1 MCPSVFAPSRG
12 HAARR
17 WFATVFLALAAAWYA
32 LPAQAERVVTDMAGR
47 QVHLPDE
54 VRRVYAEGHCLP
66 AVGAVAPDKLAN
78 APRLSDEAK
87 RLLSPAFHQGKQVP
101 EGGMRFSDE
110 EIVRMAPDAIV
121 MEMGEGAL
129 DRAARTQERLRVP
142 VLLIDQDLRR
152 YPQTFAFLGQVLGR
166 PEQARALA
174 QFIATYVDPVIE
186 RAAAIPEAQRV
197 RVYYAEGPNGLATNA
212 AGSNHTQALELA
224 GGRNVAAV
232 DRISGESTNA
242 VALEQL
248 YVWKPDLILVW
259 TPNADRLVT
268 YKAIVE
274 DPNWQ
279 RLSAVREGRV
289 LQIPWLPFSWFDRP
303 PGSNRLLGVLWLAK
317 TLYPEWQ
324 HFDLGAATQAYFRL
338 FYHHEIS
345 AAEAQRLFATAR
357 PAAGARP
364 AGAR

>member
-1 MCPSVFAPSRG
+1 MLAQPAAERTVATIVHDSSVVPIASVNQRHERKNAPMPITISQTTSSQRDDCRGALIRG
-12 HAARR
+12 HRHGRRIRQFDTAWVSAPNGADSARSAR
-17 WFATVFLALAAAWYA
+17 
-32 LPAQAERVVTDMAGR
+32 
-47 QVHLPDE
+47 
-54 VRRVYAEGHCLP
+54 VRRNRSSTHE
-66 AVGAVAPDKLAN
+66 VG
-78 APRLSDEAK
+78 S
-87 RLLSPAFHQGKQVP
+87 VP
-101 EGGMRFSDE
+101 EAICSKRNLSAHATMGRNSSWSYTT
-110 EIVRMAPDAIV
+110 ITASIKPSCAPI
-121 MEMGEGAL
+121 GAKPNT
-129 DRAARTQERLRVP
+129 DR
-142 VLLIDQDLRR
+142 
-152 YPQTFAFLGQVLGR
+152 
-166 PEQARALA
+166 
-174 QFIATYVDPVIE
+174 
-186 RAAAIPEAQRV
+186 
-197 RVYYAEGPNGLATNA
+197 NGLATNA

-303 PGSNRLLGVLWLAK
+303 PGSNRLLGVLWLAE

-357 PAAGARP
+357 PAAGAKP